1 MRFSSLRLRSWRA
14 IYKQNNIQDE
24 ILNKNRISSFFAF
37 KKLSQ
42 IHPQQEEDIHKNYP
56 HQKQEKNDA
65 F

>member
-1 MRFSSLRLRSWRA
+1 MGSHL
-14 IYKQNNIQDE
+14 
-24 ILNKNRISSFFAF
+24 FFAF

-42 IHPQQEEDIHKNYP
+42 INPQQEEDIHKNYP